1 VRDTYL
7 VRIDLDRLRARLASV
22 DGSPAANREI
32 REWLSGLGFNRG
44 GKSDEWVADSLEP
57 LREDEILFFQVANEY
72 HGLVD

>member
-22 DGSPAANREI
+22 DGLPAPRRNA
-32 REWLSGLGFNRG
+32 REWLSGLGFTRG
-44 GKSDEWVADSLEP
+44 GEKDEWVGESLDP